1 MTTETV
7 KKGAVKPKAAVV
19 PVKKITAATNR
30 SPAVKALATNGNA
43 KSSPAVPR
51 IAAAKAKPPVAVKKV
66 AINKVAAKPVAM
78 TVAPKEKIKKSKL
91 VRDSF
96 TMPEVE
102 YAIFGQIK
110 KACAN
115 AGMEVKKSQL
125 LRVGLALISKTDVSD
140 LKTLIAGLAPLKVGR
155 PMKDK

>member
-1 MTTETV
+1 MKTETV
-7 KKGAVKPKAAVV
+7 KNSAVKSKVAVV
-19 PVKKITAATNR
+19 PVKKITTAAAK
-30 SPAVKALATNGNA
+30 SPAVKASATKRNG
-43 KSSPAVPR
+43 KSTPPVPR
-51 IAAAKAKPPVAVKKV
+51 IAAAKAKPPVAAKKV
-66 AINKVAAKPVAM
+66 PTNKVAAKPVTM
-78 TVAPKEKIKKSKL
+78 TAAPKEKIKKAKL

-110 KACAN
+110 KACAD

-125 LRVGLALISKTDVSD
+125 LRVGLALINKTDVSD
-140 LKTLIAGLAPLKVGR
+140 LKTLIIGLAPLKVGR